1 LPINMKEYIN
11 QPREDDAVLGNQ
23 SLTSV
28 GDAVLGG
35 IAGVQWRLDLALS
48 NNPESLEAKIT
59 ALYEAANYRED
70 GLHLLIQALEDDSWQ
85 IHQTA
90 YSLLEQ
96 YATTQVESAL
106 ANYKRILGNKLLK
119 CYEGGDRN
127 FKKANLSRLFLQWAD
142 LSEANFSEAN
152 LSGAYL
158 NRADLI
164 SADLSHTNLRRV
176 DLSQANL
183 TGVNLSQAMMS
194 WANVSEANLSQAN
207 LSGANLVN
215 TNLMGSDLNEANFA
229 GAKLKGVNLTNTN
242 LTNAYYNDETDFP
255 IGFKDYDQMIKLPS
269 CLP

>member
-1 LPINMKEYIN
+1 MKEYIN
-11 QPREDDAVLGNQ
+11 QPREDDAVLGGE
-23 SLTSV
+23 SLNSV

-48 NNPESLEAKIT
+48 NNPESLEAKIK
-59 ALYEAANYRED
+59 ALYEAINYGES

-90 YSLLEQ
+90 YSLLEK

-106 ANYKRILGNKLLK
+106 AKYKHSLGDKLLK
-119 CYEGGDRN
+119 CYKVGDRN
-127 FKKANLSRLFLQWAD
+127 FENANLSGLFLQWAD
-142 LSEANFSEAN
+142 LSDANLHQANF
-152 LSGAYL
+152 SGAYL

-164 SADLSHTNLRRV
+164 SADLSQANLRGV

-194 WANVSEANLSQAN
+194 WANVREANLSQAN

-242 LTNAYYNDETDFP
+242 LKNAYYNDETDFP